1 MHLLFLSSLLPD
13 GVATTGF
20 EIANAAIVDAYRRQG
35 VRLTIAGF
43 RRQGARPAQDGEID
57 LGTIVLE
64 NAAATRR
71 QKALWLLS
79 ALASGRTVSAE
90 KLALYRRESLM
101 RRLAEAGPVDGF
113 VLNSV
118 QMPIAYPSLAAQ
130 KPSIFVAH
138 NVEHRSAEENAANAA
153 DPINRLLY
161 RREARILRREEARI
175 CRQATV
181 IHTLSD
187 DDRAGLG
194 LTSDR
199 RAVPLALSIG
209 RESGRADDGMRHH
222 DVGLIGTWSW
232 APNRVGLDW
241 FLDKVVPLLP
251 DDVTVAIA
259 GRIDGPP
266 PQLPG
271 NVRFV
276 GRVPDAQGFVRAS
289 RVVALATKG
298 GTGVQLK
305 TIETFEEGL
314 PAVATSA
321 ALRGI
326 DAVPENVRVADD
338 PEAFAAGL
346 VERVTADR
354 AGADLRLDGTRFAD
368 RQRAALDAGIAR
380 GLGIFA
386 AAAGKTSVTMSGNTV
401 RSPAPSTVA
410 DRISC

>member
-20 EIANAAIVDAYRRQG
+20 EIANAAIIAAYRRQG
-35 VRLTIAGF
+35 IRLTIAGF
-43 RRQGARPAQDGEID
+43 RRDGARPAEDGEID

-64 NAAATRR
+64 NAAATAR
-71 QKALWLLS
+71 QKALWLLG

-90 KLALYRRESLM
+90 KLARHSRAGLM
-101 RRLAEAGPVDGF
+101 RRLAQAGPVDGF

-118 QMPIAYPSLAAQ
+118 QLPIAYPFLVSE
-130 KPSIFVAH
+130 KPSIFIAH
-138 NVEHRSAEENAANAA
+138 NVEHRSAEENAAHAA
-153 DPINRLLY
+153 HPLNRLLY
-161 RREARILRREEARI
+161 RREASILRREEARI
-175 CRQATV
+175 CRDAAV
-181 IHTLSD
+181 IHTLSA

-194 LTSDR
+194 LETNR

-209 RESGRADDGMRHH
+209 REGKSADDGGRLH

-241 FLDKVVPLLP
+241 FLEKVVPLLP
-251 DDVTVAIA
+251 ADVTVAIA

-266 PQLPG
+266 PNMPA

-289 RVVALATKG
+289 HVVALATKG

-314 PAVATSA
+314 PAVATRA

-326 DAVPENVRVADD
+326 DAVPGNVRVADD
-338 PEAFAAGL
+338 PQAFADRIAEL
-346 VERVTADR
+346 VAAER
-354 AGADLRLDGTRFAD
+354 AGGTLRLDGAQFAAQ
-368 RQRAALDAGIAR
+368 QRAALDAGIAR
-380 GLGIFA
+380 GLSIFA
-386 AAAGKTSVTMSGNTV
+386 AAAGKTSVTTLPNSA
-401 RSPAPSTVA
+401 RAAEPAEA
-410 DRISC
+410 AERISC

>member
-20 EIANAAIVDAYRRQG
+20 EIANAAIIAAYRRQG

-43 RRQGARPAQDGEID
+43 RRDGARPAEDGEID

-64 NAAATRR
+64 NAAATSR
-71 QKALWLLS
+71 QKALWLLG

-90 KLALYRRESLM
+90 KLARHSRDSLM
-101 RRLAEAGPVDGF
+101 RRLAEAGPIDGF

-118 QMPIAYPSLAAQ
+118 QMPIAYPFLATD
-130 KPSIFVAH
+130 KPSIFIAH

-153 DPINRLLY
+153 DPVNRLLY

-175 CRQATV
+175 CREAAV
-181 IHTLSD
+181 VHTLSG
-187 DDRAGLG
+187 DDRIGLG
-194 LTSDR
+194 LAADN

-209 RESGRADDGMRHH
+209 RDGATADDGKRQH

-241 FLDKVVPLLP
+241 FLERVVPLLP
-251 DDVTVAIA
+251 ADVTVAIA

-266 PQLPG
+266 QNMPA

-276 GRVPDAQGFVRAS
+276 GRVPDAQDFVRGS

-314 PAVATSA
+314 PAVATPA

-326 DAVPENVRVADD
+326 DAVPDNVRVADD
-338 PEAFAAGL
+338 PQAFADGIAEL
-346 VERVTADR
+346 MAAER
-354 AGADLRLDGTRFAD
+354 AGGELRLDGARFAA
-368 RQRAALDAGIAR
+368 RQLAALDAGIAR
-380 GLGIFA
+380 GLAIFA
-386 AAAGKTSVTMSGNTV
+386 AAAGKPSLTMLPDCA
-401 RSPAPSTVA
+401 RAAEPSEVLE
-410 DRISC
+410 RISW